1 MATFTAKVLM
11 EGNGTYSAQ
20 PKDMSTDA
28 ANVHQARQYFE
39 SFGKVIQ
46 GPWQK

>member
-11 EGNGTYSAQ
+11 EGNGTYSPQ
-20 PKDMSTDA
+20 PRDMSTEA
-28 ANVHQARQYFE
+28 KNSFEARQYFE